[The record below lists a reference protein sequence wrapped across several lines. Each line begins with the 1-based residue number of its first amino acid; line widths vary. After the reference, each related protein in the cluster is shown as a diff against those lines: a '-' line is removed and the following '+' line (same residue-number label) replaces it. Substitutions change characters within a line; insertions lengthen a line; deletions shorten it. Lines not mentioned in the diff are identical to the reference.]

1 MAPSRNRQEMT
12 EMKIHRIVAMALAV
26 LTLSLGAWAQDSS
39 RMMGEG
45 GQVHLKAKIHR
56 KWKIRLPAPATK
68 EVGTLLAFK
77 DGLGVDFKA
86 AVDGE
91 ALKLDADGDGV
102 LETSVEGEGGFVVL
116 RHENHRYGLRLAA
129 APRWSFTPGTTM
141 NGEIDGV
148 KVQLVDQ
155 NLNGRFDD
163 IGEDAIVVG
172 RGKAAAFLSRV
183 IDLGQ
188 GHLVN
193 ITVSP
198 DGATLDYSPYT
209 GPRGRLALKLDTKGK
224 VLTAVLKS
232 VDGDVSVAFSRPEVS
247 LNLPAGEYR
256 FHSAVLSLG
265 GNRVTARTGR
275 SRTITVKAGGESTFE
290 LGGPVKAEFAY
301 VRQGDTLN
309 FSPDNIWF
317 YGRAGEEYYDWAP
330 CGMSPKISV
339 VSKSGREIAEAYFPG
354 SS

>member
-1 MAPSRNRQEMT
+1 
-12 EMKIHRIVAMALAV
+12 MKTRRIVTAALAALV
-26 LTLSLGAWAQDSS
+26 LSLGVRAQDSS
-39 RMMGEG
+39 QMMKEG
-45 GQVHLKAKIHR
+45 GEVRLKAKIHR
-56 KWKIRLPAPATK
+56 KWKIRLPAPTTK
-68 EVGTLLAFK
+68 EVGTSLSFK
-77 DGLGVDFKA
+77 AGLGADFKA

-91 ALKLDADGDGV
+91 SLKLDADGDGV

-116 RHENHRYGLRLAA
+116 RHGDHRYGLRLTA
-129 APRWSFTPGTTM
+129 APRWSFAPGTTM

-148 KVQLVDQ
+148 RIRLIDQ

-163 IGEDAIVVG
+163 VGEDAIVVG

-183 IDLGQ
+183 IDLGD

-193 ITVSP
+193 IAVAP

-209 GPRGRLALKLDTKGK
+209 GPRGRVAVKFGTKGK

-232 VDGDVSVAFSRPEVS
+232 VDGQVSVALSRPEAS
-247 LNLPAGEYR
+247 LVLPAGKYR

-265 GNRVTARTGR
+265 GNRVNARTGR
-275 SRTITVKAGGESTFE
+275 SRTITVKAGGDATLA
-290 LGGPVKAEFAY
+290 LGGPVEAEFAY
-301 VRQGDTLN
+301 MRQGDTLN